1 MLHLELAETERDIRL
16 RRLLWESTIEWKMSS
31 ITWSG
36 SSFHTIDVTEI
47 QKTVKHMT
55 QTAMLLEKGKSV
67 INNKKTAQCCKLF
80 FYY

>member
-55 QTAMLLEKGKSV
+55 QTAMLLEKGKIV
-67 INNKKTAQCCKLF
+67 NNKKTAQCCKILLF
-80 FYY
+80 Y